1 MLPACGGVLPDCG
14 SLLRQHG
21 RHSSIFVRR
30 HTPRW
35 LVVNE
40 LGAEILELCDGCR
53 SLRDISAL
61 LSRKYASSPTGVER
75 DVLSFWSTVEDAGFL
90 TESPSQPKEPTG
102 SAFGSPEI
110 YVTTRCNQSC
120 PHCGVR
126 GAFPE
131 GDMPAALFRRVVR
144 EAAALGAARV
154 VITGGEPF
162 LREDLFDLL
171 LAAEPLI
178 STQVLTNGALVD
190 AAKARELAALGTA
203 VQVSLDGG
211 CAKVHDL
218 LRGDGTF
225 DAALRAIRLLC
236 SAGVSRLTVNFT
248 IQRANACEARGLLE
262 LAEREGVREVTFTSL
277 APGVSGERRFQCAD
291 ADSILTLKEF
301 LDHYTG
307 PVLTAI
313 RIPGFG
319 RDAISLRRWCAPG
332 HSPSIA
338 PDGSVFPCTL
348 FARTPFVIGKLP
360 EEALEK
366 VIASK
371 TLLHLRRICRERVD
385 KIEECSSC
393 VWKHFCLAGCAAFSY
408 HQRGTLL
415 VKDSL
420 CETRQRLYAGLFLG
434 GESDG
439 NCSEE

>member
-1 MLPACGGVLPDCG
+1 M
-14 SLLRQHG
+14 
-21 RHSSIFVRR
+21 
-30 HTPRW
+30 
-35 LVVNE
+35 
-40 LGAEILELCDGCR
+40 
-53 SLRDISAL
+53 
-61 LSRKYASSPTGVER
+61 
-75 DVLSFWSTVEDAGFL
+75 
-90 TESPSQPKEPTG
+90 
-102 SAFGSPEI
+102 
-110 YVTTRCNQSC
+110 
-120 PHCGVR
+120 
-126 GAFPE
+126 
-131 GDMPAALFRRVVR
+131 
-144 EAAALGAARV
+144 
-154 VITGGEPF
+154 
-162 LREDLFDLL
+162 
-171 LAAEPLI
+171 
-178 STQVLTNGALVD
+178 TNGALVD
-190 AAKARELAALGTA
+190 AVKARELAALGTA

-225 DAALRAIRLLC
+225 EAALRAIRLLR

-248 IQRANACEARGLLE
+248 IQRANAGEAGGLLD
-262 LAEREGVREVTFTSL
+262 LAEREGVREVIFTSL

-291 ADSILTLKEF
+291 TDSILTVREC

-332 HSPSIA
+332 QSPSIA
-338 PDGSVFPCTL
+338 PDGRVFPCTL
-348 FARTPFVIGKLP
+348 FARTPFLMGKLP
-360 EEALEK
+360 EETLEE
-366 VIASK
+366 VVASK
-371 TLLHLRRICRERVD
+371 TLVDLRRICRQRVD

-434 GESDG
+434 GEGDG